1 MGGEWDRKLSGLLL
15 LLSLSS
21 MLLPASCI
29 DLDEAQPFS
38 LAKQMQLCVRERHT
52 QSGVSVS
59 PIFFLGRSKVH
70 SPKGVLRRREG
81 PKARRAVLLSGI
93 LRGTRWRV
101 ERL

>member
-38 LAKQMQLCVRERHT
+38 LAKQMQLCVRERETHT
-52 QSGVSVS
+52 VRRFGIAYFFSWEEQSSQPQGSFA
-59 PIFFLGRSKVH
+59 PQ
-70 SPKGVLRRREG
+70 RRTEG
-81 PKARRAVLLSGI
+81 
-93 LRGTRWRV
+93 
-101 ERL
+101 

>member
-1 MGGEWDRKLSGLLL
+1 MGGEWDRKLSGFLL
-15 LLSLSS
+15 LLSSSS

-38 LAKQMQLCVRERHT
+38 LAKQMQLCVRERDT
-52 QSGVSVS
+52 VRRFG
-59 PIFFLGRSKVH
+59 IAYFFLGRSKVH
-70 SPKGVLRRREG
+70 SPKGVLRHREG